1 MAFLSTLL
9 TPVSTVIQGTLSYV
23 TNSPCLTSLIMVKNS
38 PGTLY
43 TLTGFTSANINQ
55 YIQIFNRTTWPPLS
69 SECPTSCF
77 ILPQQ
82 SNFMLEFNTGIPF
95 SNGILVCLSITPTF
109 YTSAGNNTF
118 FTAVY
123 K

>member
-9 TPVSTVIQGTLSYV
+9 TPVSTVIQGFYSLV
-23 TNSPCLTSLIMVKNS
+23 TNTLYLSNQLFVKNS

-55 YIQIFNRTTWPPLS
+55 YLQLYNTNTGTPPS
-69 SECPTSCF
+69 NTSPLAVF
-77 ILPQQ
+77 ILPQA
-82 SNFMLEFNTGIPF
+82 SNFMLNFDTGIPF
-95 SNGILVCLSITPTF
+95 STGILACLSMSPTT
-109 YTSAGNNTF
+109 YTSAGNNTY

>member
-9 TPVSTVIQGTLSYV
+9 TPVSTVIQGTLSYA

-43 TLTGFTSANINQ
+43 TLTGFTSATINQ
-55 YIQIFNRTTWPPLS
+55 YIHVYNKTTWPPLS
-69 SECPTSCF
+69 TESPLASF
-77 ILPQQ
+77 ILPSQ
-82 SNFMLEFNTGIPF
+82 SNFMLDFNTGIPF
-95 SNGILVCLSITPTF
+95 SNGILVVLSLSPTF
-109 YTSAGNNTF
+109 YTRAGNNTF